1 MVGKEELISVV
12 SAVSDIG
19 AVDECLDFFQ
29 ENWDTRNG
37 KLAIAPLAFQKAV
50 QRCRSSMEMALHE
63 NSKHCNAESWKYF
76 TLMSIFSSLTGML
89 SLLALYLYIKIR
101 DKIKKKK
108 SLEKETKVLRQQGTS
123 AWAAAATIG
132 VGRQRM
138 GFTQQEPVNFTKPK
152 KEKKR
157 MWKKE
162 ADVESANTH
171 TPTAPTWKP
180 GMPGYPY
187 SGYGGFNTVI
197 EEGDETEAE

>member
-1 MVGKEELISVV
+1 MGNEELISVV

-19 AVDECLDFFQ
+19 AVDACLDIFQ
-29 ENWDTRNG
+29 ENWNTHNN
-37 KLAIAPLAFQKAV
+37 KLVIAPLAFQKAV

-63 NSKHCNAESWKYF
+63 NSKNCNAESWKYF

-138 GFTQQEPVNFTKPK
+138 GYTQQEPVNFAKLK
-152 KEKKR
+152 KDKK
-157 MWKKE
+157 KKK
-162 ADVESANTH
+162 DSDMESANA
-171 TPTAPTWKP
+171 PTAPTWKP

-187 SGYGGFNTVI
+187 SSYSGFGGII
-197 EEGDETEAE
+197 EEGEETELE